1 MARKAGA
8 AGAAH
13 SSAARKRSGAS
24 EPPRAPEPG
33 YGAEPH
39 GRNAARPILKWAGGK
54 RQLLPRLRPYY
65 PRTFDRYMEPF
76 LGSGAVF
83 LDLHNRGA
91 LDGRR
96 VCLSDV
102 NADVIGCY
110 TAVRDSVD
118 AVIASLRELEAEYRG
133 RGTTHFYEVRDG
145 QFNPARRG
153 AGAAAYTPEMAA
165 MLIFLNRT
173 GYNGLFRV
181 NARGEFNVPA
191 GRHTRPRICDEP
203 NLRRVSGALQRPRL
217 SLAVLPFADALSD
230 AGTGDFVYLDPPYV
244 PLTRTARFTSYTARG
259 FGAAEQSALQQH
271 VLALAVRGAMVL
283 LSNSSAP
290 DVRRLY
296 ATDGA
301 ARAAG
306 LRATTVPA
314 RRAINS
320 RASARGPVREYLI
333 TNIG

>member
-1 MARKAGA
+1 MLD
-8 AGAAH
+8 
-13 SSAARKRSGAS
+13 RS
-24 EPPRAPEPG
+24 P
-33 YGAEPH
+33 
-39 GRNAARPILKWAGGK
+39 ARPILKWAGGK
-54 RQLLPRLRPYY
+54 RQLLPQLRRYY
-65 PRTFDRYMEPF
+65 PPTFVRYIEPF

-83 LDLHNRGA
+83 LDLHNSGA

-96 VCLSDV
+96 VSLSDN

-110 TAVRDSVD
+110 TAVRDGVD
-118 AVIASLRELEAEYRG
+118 AVIAPLRELEAEYRE
-133 RGTTHFYEVRDG
+133 RGAKHFYEVRDER
-145 QFNPARRG
+145 FNPARRR
-153 AGAAAYTPEMAA
+153 AGGSVYTPEMAA

-203 NLRRVSGALQRPRL
+203 NLRRLSLALQRPRL
-217 SLAVLPFADALSD
+217 SLSVTPFADALSD
-230 AGTGDFVYLDPPYV
+230 AGKGDFVYLDPPYM
-244 PLTRTARFTSYTARG
+244 PLTNTARFTSYTAGG
-259 FGAAEQSALQQH
+259 FGPAEQKSLQQH
-271 VLALAVRGAMVL
+271 VVTIASRGAMVL

-296 ATDGA
+296 AADDA

-320 RASARGPVREYLI
+320 LASARGPVKEFLI
-333 TNIG
+333 TNIVC